1 MILKEVSCILMN
13 KKNILSQYDLFVT
26 IVVTVVGSAAFTYPR
41 KLSEVIGSEGWI
53 VIILSALMLLPFL
66 YIIYKA
72 IKVNGYRRLVEMLQ
86 RNFGKFLGNAIALY
100 IVLTGIFIMAIE
112 MRTFAE
118 VIKMYLLNRTPT
130 EFIIL
135 VMFLVG
141 GFLVRGE
148 IESVI
153 KFNEIAFWLMFV
165 PVLIGIP
172 FVLKGSDF
180 SNILPIFVHEP
191 LEYIKATRVSI
202 FNFLG
207 FGILYMIIPMVKN
220 KKSIVRVTF
229 KSLAFISV
237 FYIIITLSALFVF
250 SKEYNSQLLWPTIS
264 MFSTVDMPGNFIERW
279 EGIVMAFW
287 IIFYFTTYINIYYFS
302 SEIIRD
308 VFRLEDVKVSLV
320 LITPIIYILSLYP
333 ENIAEVYSI
342 QDRFIPYTDPIV
354 IGILPIALLITGLI
368 KARRVKDEI

>member
-1 MILKEVSCILMN
+1 MN

-53 VIILSALMLLPFL
+53 VIILSALIVLPFL

-72 IKVNGYRRLVEMLQ
+72 IEINEYRRLVEMLQ

-100 IVLTGIFIMAIE
+100 IVLAGMFIMAIE
-112 MRTFAE
+112 IRTFAE

-135 VMFLVG
+135 AMFLVG

-148 IESVI
+148 VESVI

-165 PVLIGIP
+165 PVLTGIP

-180 SNILPIFVHEP
+180 TNILPIFVHEP
-191 LEYIKATRVSI
+191 LEYIKAVRVSV
-202 FNFLG
+202 FSFLG
-207 FGILYMIIPMVKN
+207 FGILYMIIPMVRN
-220 KKSIVRVTF
+220 KRSIIRVTF
-229 KSLAFISV
+229 KSLAFISA

-264 MFSTVDMPGNFIERW
+264 MFSTVDMPGTFIERW
-279 EGIVMAFW
+279 EGIVMTFW
-287 IIFYFTTYINIYYFS
+287 IIFYFTTYVNVYYFS

-308 VFRLEDVKVSLV
+308 VFKLEDVKVSLV
-320 LITPIIYILSLYP
+320 LITPVIYILSLYP

-342 QDRFIPYTDPIV
+342 QDRITPYTDPVI
-354 IGILPIALLITGLI
+354 IGILPIVLLITGFA
-368 KARRVKDEI
+368 KARRVKDET